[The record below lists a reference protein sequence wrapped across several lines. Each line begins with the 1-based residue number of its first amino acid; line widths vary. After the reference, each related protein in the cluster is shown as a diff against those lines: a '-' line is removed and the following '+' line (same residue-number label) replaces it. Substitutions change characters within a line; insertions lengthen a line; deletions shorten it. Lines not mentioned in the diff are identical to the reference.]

1 MAVGPRA
8 GPFRPSK
15 VSKSV
20 VQISWQIARRRVCRS
35 RYVVE
40 MLTADM
46 IEQLQTV
53 SEQLAVSAA
62 VDLEASV
69 EHCPGWTV
77 RDLVV
82 HIGSVQQFW
91 VRIVGERLTVRPK
104 DGLRGLPEG
113 AEPIAWFRS
122 QTAALATALATC
134 ADETPMW
141 TWWEPEQNAA
151 WVKRRQLNEVVIHAW
166 DAANAVGIARPIP
179 ADVAV
184 VGLQEFVDVFSHD
197 LREDAAPPPVA
208 LVATDVDW
216 KAVLFEIDRVVDL
229 VETGS
234 TRPALE
240 LRGTASELLLSL
252 WSRRQIADPAIVAAL
267 GAIDRD

>member
-1 MAVGPRA
+1 MALRQA
-8 GPFRPSK
+8 
-15 VSKSV
+15 
-20 VQISWQIARRRVCRS
+20 CLS

-40 MLTADM
+40 MLTVDM

-53 SEQLAVSAA
+53 SEQLAVSAS
-62 VDLEASV
+62 VDPEASV

-91 VRIVGERLTVRPK
+91 VRIVGERLMVRPK

-134 ADETPMW
+134 ADDVSMW
-141 TWWEPEQNAA
+141 TWWEPEQNAG

-166 DAANAVGIARPIP
+166 DAANAVGAARPIP
-179 ADVAV
+179 VEVAL
-184 VGLQEFVDVFSHD
+184 VGLQEFVDVFAHD
-197 LREDAAPPPVA
+197 LREDTAPPPIA
-208 LVATDVDW
+208 LVATDGDW
-216 KAVLFEIDRVVDL
+216 KAVLFKSDRVDRVVDRGVDL
-229 VETGS
+229 VETGAAW
-234 TRPALE
+234 PAFE

-252 WSRRQIADPAIVAAL
+252 WGRHPIADPAIVAAL